1 MAQYEPARP
10 GRAREAHYILRERGA
25 LPAGMLSHTIEASW
39 ARCCASG
46 LHMEGKPNFDPV
58 RRESLRDELEKNTLL
73 VSHASPVMETLY
85 GQIVNT
91 HSMVILTDAHGL
103 VLHSIGDS
111 DFLVRAE
118 RVALAPGIDWSESDK
133 GTNAI
138 GTALVERAPVCVHG
152 PEHFLPA
159 NHFLTCS
166 ASPILD
172 PQGKAIGVLDV
183 SGDYRTRNPHTLA
196 LVKMSVNMIE
206 NHMFANAFP
215 DAIAVHFHTRPEFL
229 GTLCEGIVTFSTE
242 GEFMSANRSACFQL
256 GLDMDNLRVHSFS
269 SLFGMRF
276 PEALDQAMLQRSV
289 PLALFTHNG
298 VRVCALFKFGARVR
312 RPGRIYAAED
322 QTARAPQP
330 VRPQPGAPVQPLGVT
345 LDGLMFGDPRI
356 EAVCTKVKRVLGR
369 DITILIQGE
378 TGTGKEMLACAI
390 HNAGPRCKAPFVAV
404 NCAAIP
410 DGLIESELFGYEEG
424 AFTGAKRKGGVGKI
438 VQAHGGTLFL
448 DEIGDMP
455 LNLQARLLRVVQERR
470 VTPLGSTKSYP
481 VDIAIICATNR
492 NLREMV
498 AAGLF
503 REDLYYR
510 FNGLTVNLPP
520 LRNRTD
526 LAQLVEHIL
535 LCESVGGPSPQVA
548 PEVMEQFLRHP
559 WPGNVR
565 QLTNLLRT
573 AVAMCDDDKVIRME
587 HLPDDFLSDLNS
599 VGHAA
604 PDVGGTLDRDGAR
617 VFVDRDL
624 DSLERQAIKD
634 ALDQYQGNI
643 SAASR
648 KLGISRNTIYRR
660 LKQP

>member
-1 MAQYEPARP
+1 MAHYEPARP
-10 GRAREAHYILRERGA
+10 GRAREAHYILRERGTP
-25 LPAGMLSHTIEASW
+25 PAGMLSDTIEASW
-39 ARCCASG
+39 VRCCASG
-46 LHMEGKPNFDPV
+46 LHMEGKPNFDPL
-58 RRESLRDELEKNTLL
+58 RRESLRDELEKNSLL

-85 GQIVNT
+85 EQIINT

-103 VLHSIGDS
+103 VLHSIGDA

-118 RVALAPGIDWSESDK
+118 RVALAPGIDWSEGDK

-196 LVKMSVNMIE
+196 LVKMSVNLIE

-229 GTLCEGIVTFSTE
+229 GTLCEGIVTFSTD

-256 GLDMDNLRVHSFS
+256 GLDLDNLRTHSFS

-289 PLALFTHNG
+289 PLALFAHNG
-298 VRVCALFKFGARVR
+298 VRVSALFKFGARVR
-312 RPGRIYAAED
+312 RPPRLYAVDD
-322 QTARAPQP
+322 QVEKTPQP
-330 VRPQPGAPVQPLGVT
+330 TRPQPGGAIQPLGTT
-345 LDGLMFGDPRI
+345 LDALMFGDPRI

-390 HNAGPRCKAPFVAV
+390 HNAGPRSKAPFVAV

-424 AFTGAKRKGGVGKI
+424 AFTGAKRKGSVGKI

-510 FNGLTVNLPP
+510 FNGLAVNLPP

-526 LAQLVEHIL
+526 LPQLVEHIL
-535 LCESVGGPSPQVA
+535 LSECASGPPPTLA

-573 AVAMCDDDKVIRME
+573 AVAMCDDDQVIRME
-587 HLPDDFLSDLNS
+587 HLPDDFLSDLDS
-599 VGHAA
+599 DG
-604 PDVGGTLDRDGAR
+604 DVACDVRAITEGSAK

-624 DSLERQAIKD
+624 DSLERQAIKE

-660 LKQP
+660 LKQL